1 MDGPQVI
8 IKLILRCSWGSSCR
22 NMFWPPPSA
31 CIHLSLS
38 LFPLPS
44 CTRWNNRIYL
54 YAPLEGVAHVRLLKR
69 FHPEYILHPPSLHSR
84 FLFVLFSSRRHV
96 ASLAV
101 SFSKL
106 TRGGVFNL
114 IRECFRNRAERVV
127 KFSSLVTF
135 LFFFQREREREG
147 RKVWRIVAARFLTS
161 PSGIAFCTRWKGH
174 VFPTKFPK
182 DALEYKSFIRQE
194 IQISNRN
201 RLYLRN

>member
-22 NMFWPPPSA
+22 NMFCSSSIRVYPP
-31 CIHLSLS
+31 LS

-54 YAPLEGVAHVRLLKR
+54 YAPSEGVAHVRLLKR

-114 IRECFRNRAERVV
+114 IRKCFRNRAERVV

-135 LFFFQREREREG
+135 LFFFQRERGKFGELLLRASWLPPPGLLSALVERDTCSQ
-147 RKVWRIVAARFLTS
+147 RN
-161 PSGIAFCTRWKGH
+161 
-174 VFPTKFPK
+174 FPK
-182 DALEYKSFIRQE
+182 TR
-194 IQISNRN
+194 
-201 RLYLRN
+201 

>member
-54 YAPLEGVAHVRLLKR
+54 YAPSEGVAHVRLLKR

-135 LFFFQREREREG
+135 LFFFQRERERGGKFGELLLRASWLPPPG
-147 RKVWRIVAARFLTS
+147 LLSALVEWDTCSQRN
-161 PSGIAFCTRWKGH
+161 
-174 VFPTKFPK
+174 FPK
-182 DALEYKSFIRQE
+182 TR
-194 IQISNRN
+194 
-201 RLYLRN
+201 

>member
-22 NMFWPPPSA
+22 NMFCSSSIRVYPP
-31 CIHLSLS
+31 LSLS
-38 LFPLPS
+38 PLPS

-54 YAPLEGVAHVRLLKR
+54 YAPSEGVAHVRLLKR

>member
-69 FHPEYILHPPSLHSR
+69 FHPEYIHPPSLHSR

-135 LFFFQREREREG
+135 LFFFQREREEESLENCCCALLDFPLRDCFLHSLKGTRVPNEISQ
-147 RKVWRIVAARFLTS
+147 RRVRI
-161 PSGIAFCTRWKGH
+161 
-174 VFPTKFPK
+174 
-182 DALEYKSFIRQE
+182 
-194 IQISNRN
+194 
-201 RLYLRN
+201 

>member
-1 MDGPQVI
+1 
-8 IKLILRCSWGSSCR
+8 
-22 NMFWPPPSA
+22 MFWPPPSA

-38 LFPLPS
+38 LSLSTAFLHALEQPNIFIRPLG
-44 CTRWNNRIYL
+44 RGG
-54 YAPLEGVAHVRLLKR
+54 ARLLKR

-135 LFFFQREREREG
+135 LFFFQREREEESLENCCCALLDFPLRDCFLHSLKGTRVPNEISQ
-147 RKVWRIVAARFLTS
+147 RRVRI
-161 PSGIAFCTRWKGH
+161 
-174 VFPTKFPK
+174 
-182 DALEYKSFIRQE
+182 
-194 IQISNRN
+194 
-201 RLYLRN
+201 